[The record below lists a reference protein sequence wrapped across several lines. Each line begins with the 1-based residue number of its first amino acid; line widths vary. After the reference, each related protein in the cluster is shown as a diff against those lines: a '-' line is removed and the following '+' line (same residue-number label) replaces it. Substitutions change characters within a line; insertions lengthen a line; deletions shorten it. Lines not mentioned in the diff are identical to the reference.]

1 MQRFI
6 EEIQVLEGSG
16 GPLRSERLP
25 DGRTTLVV
33 RQLEG
38 AYPGDVT
45 VCGPRTSALFK
56 TTPGMKRAVI
66 VQFKPGWVVPL
77 FGVAASALTDRF
89 VKLPEVW
96 GRWCA
101 ELCSELV
108 ATRNVSA
115 LLQRIDGAIS
125 QHTAEAL
132 EPATARLARRGAQ
145 HLDHGDERVD
155 SLAARLGVTARHL
168 RRAFHENIG
177 VGPKEYARSVRLRRA
192 VRLASASG
200 DWGRIA
206 GDAGYYDQ
214 AHLIGEFRKL
224 VGLTPGAYR
233 ERSLGD

>member
-6 EEIQVLEGSG
+6 EEIQVLEARG
-16 GPLRSERLP
+16 GPLRSQRLP

-33 RQLEG
+33 RQMEG
-38 AYPGDVT
+38 AHPGDVT

-66 VQFKPGWVVPL
+66 LQFKPGWAVPL
-77 FGVAASALTDRF
+77 FGVSASTLTNQF

-101 ELCSELV
+101 ELCAELV

-115 LLQRIDGAIS
+115 LLARISDAIAG
-125 QHTAEAL
+125 HTAEAI
-132 EPATARLARRGAQ
+132 EPASARLARRGAR
-145 HLDHGDERVD
+145 HLDEGDERVD

-168 RRAFHENIG
+168 RRAFNENIG

-224 VGLTPGAYR
+224 VGLTPGAYF
-233 ERSLGD
+233 ERGLCD